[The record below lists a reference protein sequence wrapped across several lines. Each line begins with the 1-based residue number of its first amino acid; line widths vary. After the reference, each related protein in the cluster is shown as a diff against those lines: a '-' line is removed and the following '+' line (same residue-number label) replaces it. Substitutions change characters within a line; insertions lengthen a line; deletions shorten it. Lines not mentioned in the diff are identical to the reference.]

1 MRQSVEYL
9 RDAIEK
15 LGVENHTKAAA
26 ELKISKAALS
36 MYLSGDRIMEDF
48 ACIMVAK
55 ILGIDGME
63 VIAAAQMERE
73 KNEERR
79 EIWADFRKKFGVKAG
94 IAGLAAALTLGSL
107 APSKANA
114 SNLEFGAM
122 SCFESPVY
130 IMSNLVR
137 AICKQSIR
145 LLVTRFMSLL
155 RNTQQKL
162 TQVSYLASVSAS

>member
-15 LGVENHTKAAA
+15 LGVENHTKAAT

-114 SNLEFGAM
+114 SNLEFGAI
-122 SCFESPVY
+122 SCFESPVNLY
-130 IMSNLVR
+130 IMSNLVQGDSE
-137 AICKQSIR
+137 A
-145 LLVTRFMSLL
+145 V
-155 RNTQQKL
+155 
-162 TQVSYLASVSAS
+162 

>member
-15 LGVENHTKAAA
+15 LGVENHTKAAT

-79 EIWADFRKKFGVKAG
+79 EIWADFRKK
-94 IAGLAAALTLGSL
+94 
-107 APSKANA
+107 
-114 SNLEFGAM
+114 
-122 SCFESPVY
+122 
-130 IMSNLVR
+130 
-137 AICKQSIR
+137 
-145 LLVTRFMSLL
+145 
-155 RNTQQKL
+155 
-162 TQVSYLASVSAS
+162 

>member
-15 LGVENHTKAAA
+15 LGVENHTKAAT

-114 SNLEFGAM
+114 SNLEFCAI
-122 SCFESPVY
+122 SCLESPVKLY
-130 IMSNLVR
+130 IMSNLVTE
-137 AICKQSIR
+137 ILEGIVKQTANLSFILVLGN
-145 LLVTRFMSLL
+145 LLLL
-155 RNTQQKL
+155 G
-162 TQVSYLASVSAS
+162 